1 MTSQAPMSDQHAK
14 SGLLLRRRNK
24 LFGFIIAEGSAIGLL
39 LVAGAL
45 ALSLK
50 PANPAWAWTIDI
62 ITIAAAG
69 AVTIIPI
76 LFFAIIPV
84 LPRADR

>member
-1 MTSQAPMSDQHAK
+1 MSDQNAK

-24 LFGFIIAEGSAIGLL
+24 VFGFIIAESSAVGLL

-50 PANPAWAWTIDI
+50 PANPTLGWLIDI
-62 ITIAAAG
+62 ITIAAASV
-69 AVTIIPI
+69 ATIIPI

>member
-1 MTSQAPMSDQHAK
+1 MTSQALMSDQNPK

-24 LFGFIIAEGSAIGLL
+24 VFGFIIAEASATGLL

-50 PANPAWAWTIDI
+50 PADPALAWSINLL
-62 ITIAAAG
+62 TIAAAV
-69 AVTIIPI
+69 AVAIIPI
-76 LFFAIIPV
+76 LFFAIMPV
-84 LPRADR
+84 LPREGR

>member
-1 MTSQAPMSDQHAK
+1 MSDQNAK

-24 LFGFIIAEGSAIGLL
+24 VFGFIIAESSAIALL

-50 PANPAWAWTIDI
+50 PANPTLAWSIDI
-62 ITIAAAG
+62 ITIAAASV
-69 AVTIIPI
+69 ATIIPI

-84 LPRADR
+84 LPRADS